1 MKLSLKGRVKSLEN
15 MVGSIECEDYNEL
28 YYFIKSDIKE
38 EYRKLIK
45 KGDLVYF
52 ELKNN
57 KNKRS
62 KAFRISL
69 AKEKTEKPQFSS
81 KTNNTGQ
88 INIFKQD
95 EIEPK
100 EDKNIFK
107 VEKIEKNIEKIKL
120 KFKKFITEN
129 FIKLES
135 YNQEIN
141 ELIKLVVK
149 DNIITETE
157 SLFLKEKIKELNLPE
172 TTMKNIE
179 KYMFSNNPFF
189 DNILSIIF
197 KDGIVK
203 ENELN
208 FLYEKSKENL
218 FSKSFVNNRFWQYA
232 INYHLNDLVKDD
244 NFLKIIKLWYYT
256 NHTNY
261 NLNITKDWI
270 ILSLNV
276 FECNNLNVN
285 IARTLKVYENEI
297 KKKYKLN
304 SFNLNEIYNSFN
316 NDLKTD
322 ENEKKLKN
330 FNHLKVNEDY
340 TKKEIYNFFN
350 VPENKQGG
358 KWNNGYCE
366 HNGEWFIFAN
376 IGKAGKGYSGNEFDY
391 DNSIDNYGDL
401 NWVAINN
408 SDPKWDSIK
417 KLKNSLPYIF
427 IRNIETKKHH
437 WTFIGKG
444 HCMYAIGK
452 TPVKFKWK
460 IKKENQQNASSNI
473 IDQNNKKE
481 IKWNDKFVSI
491 EYKEEIIN
499 LIKQKGAFEAS
510 QLFLKLAH
518 DNGKRNIENVMEEFE
533 KIYDSLED

>member
-149 DNIITETE
+149 DNIIT
-157 SLFLKEKIKELNLPE
+157 
-172 TTMKNIE
+172 
-179 KYMFSNNPFF
+179 
-189 DNILSIIF
+189 
-197 KDGIVK
+197 
-203 ENELN
+203 
-208 FLYEKSKENL
+208 
-218 FSKSFVNNRFWQYA
+218 
-232 INYHLNDLVKDD
+232 
-244 NFLKIIKLWYYT
+244 
-256 NHTNY
+256 
-261 NLNITKDWI
+261 
-270 ILSLNV
+270 
-276 FECNNLNVN
+276 
-285 IARTLKVYENEI
+285 
-297 KKKYKLN
+297 
-304 SFNLNEIYNSFN
+304 
-316 NDLKTD
+316 
-322 ENEKKLKN
+322 
-330 FNHLKVNEDY
+330 
-340 TKKEIYNFFN
+340 
-350 VPENKQGG
+350 
-358 KWNNGYCE
+358 
-366 HNGEWFIFAN
+366 
-376 IGKAGKGYSGNEFDY
+376 
-391 DNSIDNYGDL
+391 
-401 NWVAINN
+401 
-408 SDPKWDSIK
+408 
-417 KLKNSLPYIF
+417 
-427 IRNIETKKHH
+427 
-437 WTFIGKG
+437 
-444 HCMYAIGK
+444 
-452 TPVKFKWK
+452 
-460 IKKENQQNASSNI
+460 
-473 IDQNNKKE
+473 
-481 IKWNDKFVSI
+481 
-491 EYKEEIIN
+491 
-499 LIKQKGAFEAS
+499 
-510 QLFLKLAH
+510 
-518 DNGKRNIENVMEEFE
+518 
-533 KIYDSLED
+533 